1 MKFRNK
7 YRNYNFTRHENW
19 VNAIV
24 FSNGGAIQASGSNAT
39 IKLWRCN
46 IIKKQIKKWEIL
58 NKDLNN
64 LS

>member
-39 IKLWRCN
+39 IKLWD
-46 IIKKQIKKWEIL
+46 IE
-58 NKDLNN
+58 
-64 LS
+64 